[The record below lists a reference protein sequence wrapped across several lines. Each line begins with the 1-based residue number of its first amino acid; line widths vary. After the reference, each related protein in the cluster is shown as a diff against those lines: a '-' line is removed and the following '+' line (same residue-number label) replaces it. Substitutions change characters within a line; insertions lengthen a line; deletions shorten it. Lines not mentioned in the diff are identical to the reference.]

1 MFPII
6 SHVNVQ
12 NTLTRAYFTPDY
24 STFFSRGM
32 PKGQDIHAIA
42 YRRNM
47 LVGNAQWLRYTCK
60 SIQKDY
66 LSLSGGVVIG
76 NKMLEFLAL

>member
-1 MFPII
+1 M
-6 SHVNVQ
+6 NVQ
-12 NTLTRAYFTPDY
+12 NTLTGAYFITHY
-24 STFFSRGM
+24 STIFFRGM
-32 PKGQDIHAIA
+32 PKGQDIHAKI
-42 YRRNM
+42 YKTII

-66 LSLSGGVVIG
+66 LSLSGGIVMG